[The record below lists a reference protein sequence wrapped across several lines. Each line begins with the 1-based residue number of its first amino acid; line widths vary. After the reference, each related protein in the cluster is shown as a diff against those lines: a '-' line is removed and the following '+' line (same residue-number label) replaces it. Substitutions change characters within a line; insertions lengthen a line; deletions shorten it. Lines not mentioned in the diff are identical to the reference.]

1 MPPVTAY
8 LRNEVYFR
16 LLREADKLGLSI
28 GKLVGMI
35 CEEYCKYL
43 EHKEVENARK
53 EIQAGSRELSY

>member
-8 LRNEVYFR
+8 LKSDVYFR
-16 LLREADKLGLSI
+16 LLREADRLGLSI

-35 CEEYCKYL
+35 CEEYCRYL

-53 EIQAGSRELSY
+53 EIQTRSGELPY

>member
-43 EHKEVENARK
+43 EQKEVENARK

>member
-16 LLREADKLGLSI
+16 LLKEADKLGLSI

-35 CEEYCKYL
+35 CEEYYKYL
-43 EHKEVENARK
+43 EYKEVENVRK
-53 EIQAGSRELSY
+53 KIQTSGRIILD

>member
-43 EHKEVENARK
+43 EHKEVKNARK

>member
-1 MPPVTAY
+1 MPPVTTY
-8 LRNEVYFR
+8 LKNDVYFR

-35 CEEYCKYL
+35 CEEYCRYL

-53 EIQAGSRELSY
+53 EIQASGRELSY